1 RIPSDPASFAAHVSL
16 SSHIQLSK
24 NRPYQTVTKSFP
36 QSLNPGKQTSYQP
49 IRLISLER
57 KSSSPAAP
65 PPSFSERTYKS
76 TPPNKSTQQ
85 YQKNQEM

>member
-1 RIPSDPASFAAHVSL
+1 
-16 SSHIQLSK
+16 
-24 NRPYQTVTKSFP
+24 QTVTKSFP